1 MKKFDIIRAITDEKK
16 FSELIFD
23 LVSAY
28 KTSEEL
34 TKLLKE
40 EMTEDAFRTVKELN
54 VSEYPLQLDY
64 LFATDDE
71 IPRAH
76 LSVENV
82 ADGYAECD
90 VRLTAGHKK

>member
-40 EMTEDAFRTVKELN
+40 EMTEELN

-82 ADGYAECD
+82 EDGYAECD

>member
-1 MKKFDIIRAITDEKK
+1 MKMEKRK
-16 FSELIFD
+16 
-23 LVSAY
+23 
-28 KTSEEL
+28 
-34 TKLLKE
+34 
-40 EMTEDAFRTVKELN
+40 
-54 VSEYPLQLDY
+54 QLY
-64 LFATDDE
+64 EGKAKKVFATDDE